1 MENVTY
7 NGRLNKVFQLLIEIS
22 RGNFSYRLERTDK
35 RDELEA
41 LTAIVNIVAEEI
53 KDSFLHQ
60 GYVNMHDSYM
70 HLVQM
75 IFFLDKNFN
84 ISYTNQDV
92 TQLLHWESKEL
103 LDLPLVNLL
112 EKESVIKWMDY
123 KKSLSSDQDF
133 DSNLRLVFKTKVNL
147 QFPAY
152 CKIVELPEEK
162 YPKARYMLLSSDIIK
177 NTKLQE
183 RKLQSK
189 ILKQI
194 RFPRAKHSLVEK
206 SFLSVSDLET
216 FRAIGTYLKNNL
228 DKNAPSLQELAHE
241 FGTNEYKLKKGFK
254 ELFGMTV
261 FQFLKN
267 ERLRNAHVLV
277 KSSNE
282 PFKRI
287 ARQNGFKN
295 ATHFSREFKARY
307 GYTPRD
313 LRLNS

>member
-1 MENVTY
+1 MENITY
-7 NGRLNKVFQLLIEIS
+7 NGRLNKVFQLLIELS
-22 RGNFSYRLERTDK
+22 RGNFSYRLERSDK

-41 LTAIVNIVAEEI
+41 LSAMVNIVAEEI

-70 HLVQM
+70 HMVQM
-75 IFFLDKNFN
+75 IFFLDDTFK
-84 ISYTNQDV
+84 ITYINQDV
-92 TQLLHWESKEL
+92 TKLLHWENSEL
-103 LDLPLVNLL
+103 LDQPMVNLL
-112 EKESVIKWMDY
+112 EKKSILKWVDLT
-123 KKSLSSDQDF
+123 KSLSSEHDF
-133 DSNLRLVFKTKVNL
+133 ESEMRLVFKTKTNL
-147 QFPAY
+147 QLPAY
-152 CKIVELPEEK
+152 CKMVDLPQVENSIV
-162 YPKARYMLLSSDIIK
+162 RYMLISSDIIK
-177 NTKLQE
+177 NTKLYE

-194 RFPRAKHSLVEK
+194 RLTKHKHPVEEK
-206 SFLSVSDLET
+206 SFLNISDLET
-216 FRAIGTYLKNNL
+216 FRAIGNFLKNNL

-313 LRLNS
+313 LRANS

>member
-1 MENVTY
+1 MENATY
-7 NGRLNKVFQLLIEIS
+7 SERLNKVFQLLIELS
-22 RGNFSYRLERTDK
+22 RGNFSYRLERTDL

-41 LTAIVNIVAEEI
+41 LSAIVNIVAEEI
-53 KDSFLHQ
+53 RDSFLHQ

-75 IFFLDKNFN
+75 IFFLDENFK
-84 ISYTNQDV
+84 IVYVNQD
-92 TQLLHWESKEL
+92 TTKLLHWKNDEL

-112 EKESVIKWMDY
+112 EKESIQKWIHFTKVIDTDQVIE
-123 KKSLSSDQDF
+123 SDM
-133 DSNLRLVFKTKVNL
+133 RLVFKTSSDLKY
-147 QFPAY
+147 PAY
-152 CKIVELPEEK
+152 CKFVGMPQKE
-162 YPKARYMLLSSDIIK
+162 YPFARYLLISSDIIK
-177 NTKLQE
+177 NTELYE

-194 RFPRAKHSLVEK
+194 RLAKTKHSLVEK
-206 SFLSVSDLET
+206 SFLNVSDLEI
-216 FRAIGTYLKNNL
+216 FRDIGAYLKNNL
-228 DKNAPSLQELAHE
+228 DKNVPSLTDLAHE

-261 FQFLKN
+261 FQFIKN

-307 GYTPRD
+307 GYTPSD
-313 LRLNS
+313 LRANS

>member
-1 MENVTY
+1 MEDVTY
-7 NGRLNKVFQLLIEIS
+7 NGRLSKVFQLLIQIS

-41 LTAIVNIVAEEI
+41 LSAIVNIVVEEI

-60 GYVNMHDSYM
+60 GYVNKHDSYM

-75 IFFLDKNFN
+75 VFFLDKNFS
-84 ISYTNQDV
+84 ITHVNQDV
-92 TQLLHWESKEL
+92 TKLLNWEDMEL
-103 LDLPLVNLL
+103 LDLPLTNLL
-112 EKESVIKWMDY
+112 EKDSVIKWIGY
-123 KKSLSSDQDF
+123 IKAFGSDPDF
-133 DSNLRLVFKTKVNL
+133 DSTIRLVFRTKLNL
-147 QFPAY
+147 QLPAFCKLVVLPQKKFP
-152 CKIVELPEEK
+152 KS
-162 YPKARYMLLSSDIIK
+162 RYALLSSDIIK
-177 NTKLQE
+177 NSELYE

-189 ILKQI
+189 ILNQI
-194 RFPRAKHSLVEK
+194 QLPKSKRSVVKK
-206 SFLSVSDLET
+206 SFLNVSDLET
-216 FRAIGTYLKNNL
+216 FRAIGTYLRNNL
-228 DKNAPSLQELAHE
+228 DKDAPSLMELAHE

-254 ELFGMTV
+254 ELYGMTV

-277 KSSNE
+277 KSSTV

-307 GYTPRD
+307 GYTPSD
-313 LRLNS
+313 LRANS

>member
-1 MENVTY
+1 MENLTY
-7 NGRLNKVFQLLIEIS
+7 NNRLNKVFQLLIEIS

-35 RDELEA
+35 QDELEA
-41 LTAIVNIVAEEI
+41 LSAIVNIVAEEI
-53 KDSFLHQ
+53 NDSFLHQ

-75 IFFLDKNFN
+75 IFFLDKNFRMVY
-84 ISYTNQDV
+84 INQDV
-92 TQLLHWESKEL
+92 TKLLHWKKIEL

-112 EKESVIKWMDY
+112 EKESIKKWVNFT
-123 KKSLSSDQDF
+123 KALKPDQAF
-133 DSNLRLVFKTKVNL
+133 EKNMRLVFRTKSDL
-147 QFPAY
+147 QLPAY
-152 CKIVELPEEK
+152 CKIVNLPQK
-162 YPKARYMLLSSDIIK
+162 GYSTPSYMLISSDIVK
-177 NTKLQE
+177 NTELQE

-194 RFPRAKHSLVEK
+194 RRPRPKHLIEEK
-206 SFLSVSDLET
+206 SFLNVSDLET

-228 DKNAPSLQELAHE
+228 DKNAPSLKELAHE
-241 FGTNEYKLKKGFK
+241 FGTNEYKLKRGFK

-267 ERLRNAHVLV
+267 ERLRNAHIWV
-277 KSSNE
+277 KGSNE

-313 LRLNS
+313 LRANS